1 MKAMEQIHHVD
12 TDAAKFMRKGQAGN
26 WRTELSGEQIRR
38 MKEWEERQLVN
49 TGFTFQYD

>member
-1 MKAMEQIHHVD
+1 MEQIHHVD

-38 MKEWEERQLVN
+38 MKEWEERQLAN